1 MLRHLISKGLTQ
13 GQIEIKQQIA
23 MLLDDFKSKEF
34 TLPSLT
40 AIGSVGDRKTAS
52 SARTASGASIRG
64 VACAL
69 PAIFWSRIQATLV
82 PYQPKG
88 LTLKKRSC

>member
-13 GQIEIKQQIA
+13 QQIEIKQQIA
-23 MLLDDFKSKEF
+23 MLLDDFKPKEL

-40 AIGSVGDRKTAS
+40 ATSCAGDRKAAS
-52 SARTASGASIRG
+52 SPRTVSGASIRG
-64 VACAL
+64 IACPL

-82 PYQPKG
+82 PYQLKG